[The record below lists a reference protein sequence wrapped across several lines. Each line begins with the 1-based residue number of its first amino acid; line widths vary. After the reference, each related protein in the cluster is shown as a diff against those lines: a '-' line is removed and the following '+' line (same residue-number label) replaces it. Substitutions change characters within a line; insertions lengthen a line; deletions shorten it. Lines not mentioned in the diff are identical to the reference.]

1 MTAYSADDRLPRYRL
16 VGEDS
21 SSLEGAWNALLREY
35 DLPFRQFHVGAHST
49 IGSRTAWL
57 ERYLRVNASR
67 FGHGK
72 NAVAEDILEDVLFML
87 HLAMAKLSRLQ
98 PEQAEQVFGRP
109 VTARLTVWK
118 FLDPPDALVT
128 LSGFAEAHTADEQR
142 RREKAAALR
151 RWDAAWQDAK
161 GKAVRLLRDPERI
174 EALLPR
180 VVEHLA
186 AIEEQIEA
194 AADQW

>member
-1 MTAYSADDRLPRYRL
+1 MTTYSADGRLPKYKL

-21 SSLEGAWNALLREY
+21 SSLEGAWNALLKEY
-35 DLPFRQFHVGAHST
+35 DLPFRRFHVGSHST

-72 NAVAEDILEDVLFML
+72 NADVEDILESLLFML

-151 RWDAAWQDAK
+151 KWDASW
-161 GKAVRLLRDPERI
+161 KATKQKAAYLLRDPARI

-180 VVEHLA
+180 VIEHLG
-186 AIEEQIEA
+186 AIDEQIEA